1 MTAYRAQVD
10 GHEAT
15 ILITPQ
21 GLDLPDRSIP
31 WHAVDTMADDGP
43 RIVLGVAEGVDGE
56 PTRVEIGHLGSHR
69 DAIAEKMREARGS
82 ARRASLGQADLAVVE
97 EFESRDG
104 GDVIDIAALPHGIV
118 VEPRGRVAAFVPWGL
133 VSDVSRDGHSFTLML
148 RYGVPV
154 RIGGLGRRTDE
165 FAGVVARLRG
175 ELTAA
180 VRGAARSWD
189 AADLPWEDGWALDDP
204 AAVNAWL
211 GRLPQDDAAVLR
223 EACSSMR
230 AGLYTEGGSGDVPFV
245 LGRLGESRVLV
256 EGVGEEDR
264 ATFVFSS
271 GDLDRVNAALLAV
284 SFRRELLALPAG
296 ELGRWSAAIRT
307 QPEAAWLRSALQAR
321 IIHDDHWSERLRTGA
336 R

>member
-10 GHEAT
+10 GHEST
-15 ILITPQ
+15 VLITPQ
-21 GLDLPDRSIP
+21 GLDLPHRSIP

-43 RIVLGVAEGVDGE
+43 LIVLGVAEGVDGE

-69 DAIAEKMREARGS
+69 DAIAEQMREARGS
-82 ARRASLGQADLAVVE
+82 ARRASLGQPDLAVVE

-104 GDVIDIAALPHGIV
+104 GDLIDVTALPHGIV
-118 VEPRGRVAAFVPWGL
+118 VEPRGRVAVFVPWGL
-133 VSDVSRDGHSFTLML
+133 VTDVSRDGHSFTLTL
-148 RYGVPV
+148 RYGAPV
-154 RIGGLGRRTDE
+154 RIAGLGRRTDE
-165 FAGVVARLRG
+165 FAGVVARLRA
-175 ELTAA
+175 EITAA
-180 VRGAARSWD
+180 VRGAARAWD
-189 AADLPWEDGWALDDP
+189 AADLPWEDGWALDDV
-204 AAVNAWL
+204 AAVNVWL

-230 AGLYTEGGSGDVPFV
+230 AGLYTGGGYVPFL
-245 LGRLGESRVLV
+245 LGRLGDSRVLV

-284 SFRRELLALPAG
+284 SFRRELLALPAE
-296 ELGRWSAAIRT
+296 ELGRWAAAIRT
-307 QPEAAWLRSALQAR
+307 QPEAAWLRSVLQAR
-321 IIHDDHWSERLRTGA
+321 IIHDDHWSERLGREA